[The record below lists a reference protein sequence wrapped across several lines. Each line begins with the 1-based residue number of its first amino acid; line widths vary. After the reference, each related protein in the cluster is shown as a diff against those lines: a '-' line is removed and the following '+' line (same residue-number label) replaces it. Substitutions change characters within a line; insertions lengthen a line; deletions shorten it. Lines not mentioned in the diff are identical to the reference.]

1 MVDLHLGFRTPTKAQ
16 LRGHIAHFDAIFNSF
31 AGKMGEF
38 CSLGAGDQGCIN
50 SSVEPSSVLKPSCI
64 NIS

>member
-31 AGKMGEF
+31 AGKIGEF

-50 SSVEPSSVLKPSCI
+50 SSVEPSSVLKPACI

>member
-31 AGKMGEF
+31 AGKIGEF
-38 CSLGAGDQGCIN
+38 CSLGAGDQG
-50 SSVEPSSVLKPSCI
+50 
-64 NIS
+64 